1 MSGQDELEKI
11 NELRENI
18 KEQMYFISQ
27 LKSTISGV
35 SGIDYDKEAVQT
47 SVEGNPMLKN
57 LCKIETEEEKLDK
70 MLLEWITYRVK
81 MIQKIHKMKVG
92 ILQRILYWIYIDDK
106 PIKTVADLMHWT
118 YDHTRKLHRQALVE
132 FENIR

>member
-47 SVEGNPMLKN
+47 SVEGNTMLKN

-70 MLLEWITYRVK
+70 MLLEWISYRVK

-92 ILQRILYWIYIDDK
+92 VLQRILYWIYIDDK

-118 YDHTRKLHRQALVE
+118 YDHTRKLHRQALAE